1 LATLDVLS
9 ECRLVTEV
17 GELSSAPRLCQA
29 IADAEEAGCDE
40 FIHVPGTVDPRCL
53 ATWLGSLRP
62 PREAAR

>member
-1 LATLDVLS
+1 VA
-9 ECRLVTEV
+9 EF

-29 IADAEEAGCDE
+29 IADAEDAGCDK

-62 PREAAR
+62 PREAAV